1 MKPAFLLALTGLAA
15 CAVSAASAE
24 PFVFVSLPD
33 TQVYSENRFP
43 GDGRSP
49 VVTDPRGTAEIFN
62 DQTRWIVD
70 NAAAF
75 AIRYVGHLGDIVQNG
90 TNLNEWDRAKGA
102 MDLLL
107 QADIPHGTAMGNHDD
122 IPGEHGEGYRAN
134 YLTYFG
140 PQVFA
145 GRPWYAGA
153 SPEGGANYQLLEH
166 EGIRLGFLNFSI
178 DQPKAEIDWAHQI
191 IADHPDRIFVIGT
204 HRYLYDYLF
213 LAGRYGEPI
222 ETPLGPITIGVD
234 PVEGAVDPR
243 TGQELFEEFVSRHP
257 NIVMIHAGH
266 SDADW
271 LRLVEGDTLEHR
283 VVEILTDYQSTR
295 NGGDGWLRIYSLDFD
310 TNSFQFETYSPT
322 LNRYRTTIDRF
333 VESIY
338 FAYSQKDLVTDLLG
352 ITDEQYFRILG
363 LLKDSRITP
372 EGFLSGHPDLD
383 EPEERAYYQQY
394 LTDLFGGEIEPGF
407 ENIAEWERLWLIGF
421 AADPSNPL
429 DFSDGRRSP
438 RGTLAIDYQA
448 YYTPTQEQSAVRE
461 LYKAAN
467 AIDGLAPGDF
477 VVPAAQTNLI
487 GEVQSAIAEVE
498 QGGYQAARDL
508 ATGVRRRT
516 DGCAL
521 RGVPDT
527 GAGFDSIGNCAAQG
541 QVYPPVAAAV
551 SLLGD
556 LASGAPQSRP

>member
-1 MKPAFLLALTGLAA
+1 MKPALLLVVTGLAA
-15 CAVSAASAE
+15 CAVSAALAE

-43 GDGRSP
+43 GDGGSP

-75 AIRYVGHLGDIVQNG
+75 GIRYVGHLGDIVQTG
-90 TNLNEWDRAKGA
+90 TNLDEWDRAKAA
-102 MDLLL
+102 MDLLRE
-107 QADIPHGTAMGNHDD
+107 ADIPHGTAMGNHDD
-122 IPGEHGEGYRAN
+122 IPPQHGTDYRAN
-134 YLTYFG
+134 YLAYFG
-140 PQVFA
+140 PPVFA
-145 GRPWYAGA
+145 GHPWYAGA

-178 DQPKAEIDWAHQI
+178 DQPKAEIEWAHQI
-191 IADHPDRIFVIGT
+191 IAGHPDRIFVIGT
-204 HRYLYDYLF
+204 HRYLYDYIF

-222 ETPLGPITIGVD
+222 ATPIGPITIDSD
-234 PVEGAVDPR
+234 PVEGAVAPR
-243 TGQELFEEFVSRHP
+243 NGQELFEEFVSQHP

-310 TNSFQFETYSPT
+310 ANTFHFETYSPT
-322 LNRYRTTIDRF
+322 LDRYRTTIDRF
-333 VESIY
+333 VEVIY

-352 ITDEQYFRILG
+352 ITDEQYFKILG
-363 LLKDSRITP
+363 LLKDAATAP
-372 EGFLSGHPDLD
+372 EDFLLSHPDFD
-383 EPEERAYYQQY
+383 EPRERAYYRQY
-394 LTDLFGGEIEPGF
+394 LADLFGGEIEEGF
-407 ENIAEWERLWLIGF
+407 ENIAAWERLWLIAF

-438 RGTLAIDYQA
+438 RGTIDVDYQA
-448 YYTPTQEQSAVRE
+448 YYTPTPEQTAVRA
-461 LYKAAN
+461 LYQAVN
-467 AIDGLAPGDF
+467 AIAALEAADF
-477 VVPAAQTNLI
+477 VVPAAQANLT
-487 GEVQSAIAEVE
+487 GEVQAAIAAAE
-498 QGGYQAARDL
+498 QGSYRAALDR
-508 ATGVRRRT
+508 ASGAGRRT

-521 RGVPDT
+521 RGAPDT
-527 GAGFDSIGNCAAQG
+527 GVGFDSILNCNAQG
-541 QVYPPVAAAV
+541 QVYPPLSAAIALFYD
-551 SLLGD
+551 LLAG
-556 LASGAPQSRP
+556 RE